1 MNKKLFALI
10 TCLVMIGVGCIVS
23 YFAQS
28 DWTKVA
34 GFAVTMLFAG
44 VAVNQMW
51 KERKPEAKPF
61 VVILG
66 IVLVGLGSFIAG
78 MFMLMDEAQIKT
90 YISLIFAVVVF
101 IAGLVTVYLGN
112 KKPKKLQ

>member
-10 TCLVMIGVGCIVS
+10 ACLIMIGIGCVVS

-28 DWTKVA
+28 DITKTA

-44 VAVNQMW
+44 IAVNQMW
-51 KERKPEAKPF
+51 KERKPEAKSW

-78 MFMLMDEAQIKT
+78 VFMLLNEAQIKT
-90 YISLIFAVVVF
+90 YIGMIIALITF
-101 IAGLVTVYLGN
+101 IAGLIAVFIGN
-112 KKPKKLQ
+112 KTPKKTS